1 MDLFTANER
10 KGIDG
15 GLIPWDKSHALPRY
29 AQPVL
34 SYLYKEK
41 DAVALLE
48 RIREQKGID
57 LVQ

>member
-1 MDLFTANER
+1 MDLFTASER
-10 KGIDG
+10 KTLDG
-15 GLIPWDKSHALPRY
+15 RLIPWDKSRALPRY

-34 SYLYKEK
+34 SYIYKEK

-48 RIREQKGID
+48 RIREQKEIH